1 MDWFRL
7 YSEFSTDPKVQMM
20 PEALQRRY
28 VMLMCMRCSNVLATL
43 HATSRG

>member
-28 VMLMCMRCSNVLATL
+28 SGVT
-43 HATSRG
+43 